1 VDRLWAER
9 AVING
14 MEMRGRELFGGLW
27 QGERSSWDVLE
38 NYIRWVVEFRSL
50 CVRHGLEGRA
60 VEIAAQAAPNVSD
73 VEALK
78 EAAAGVLVVVGK
90 LHVAVG
96 WPEDYLTKAS
106 LTEITARLQAI
117 AQNIARG
124 PQWAAFE
131 AARQM
136 VERGLAGDLLP
147 AAMSGQV
154 VFRELA
160 PAFRRAFYVKW
171 LSKVVQE
178 REVLARFSTLT
189 HEERVSEFKRLDE
202 RVLQENQAALV
213 GQLRARIQHRLQQP
227 DAAVQLP
234 YLRGQMVRQRGL
246 APLRRTMK
254 QAQAA
259 IRAIKPCFMMS
270 PLTVAQ
276 YLDGAT
282 PSFDLI
288 IFDEASQ
295 LPAEDAVGA
304 IIRGKQLV
312 VVGDP
317 K

>member
-1 VDRLWAER
+1 MEQEHAADIAYVERKSQGLLSFLAFLDGRYRSIRRRWLAYRLPAFHTSLIDQAREMKQVDRLCAER
-9 AVING
+9 AAING

-78 EAAAGVLVVVGK
+78 ETAAGVLVVVGK

-178 REVLARFSTLT
+178 REALARFSTLT
-189 HEERVSEFKRLDE
+189 HEERVNEFKRLDE
-202 RVLQENQAALV
+202 RVLKENQAALV

-227 DAAVQLP
+227 DAQRSCRISGGRWPASAGLP
-234 YLRGQMVRQRGL
+234 HSG
-246 APLRRTMK
+246 
-254 QAQAA
+254 AQ
-259 IRAIKPCFMMS
+259 
-270 PLTVAQ
+270 
-276 YLDGAT
+276 
-282 PSFDLI
+282 
-288 IFDEASQ
+288 
-295 LPAEDAVGA
+295 
-304 IIRGKQLV
+304 
-312 VVGDP
+312 
-317 K
+317 